1 MIKKLNARVLA
12 FAIAALFIA
21 GILTLHVDWTRD
33 DRSEIT
39 IWFPNPNEIEQYRPV
54 LEVFEQENPQ
64 YRVIC
69 GNAAVRNLTGD
80 PTRFLLGTAGGVP
93 PDVIYYDRFAIT
105 EWAARGAFL
114 SLDEFIARDSDDPE
128 GIHQEEYFS
137 SAWDETVYDGHCYG
151 IPISIDNRALYCN
164 SALLR
169 RAGLVWREEEAAVRA
184 GNATGQVP
192 GTSARRR

>member
-93 PDVIYYDRFAIT
+93 PDVIYYDRFAKQQSKHCC
-105 EWAARGAFL
+105 FNHM
-114 SLDEFIARDSDDPE
+114 PE
-128 GIHQEEYFS
+128 
-137 SAWDETVYDGHCYG
+137 
-151 IPISIDNRALYCN
+151 
-164 SALLR
+164 
-169 RAGLVWREEEAAVRA
+169 
-184 GNATGQVP
+184 
-192 GTSARRR
+192 